1 MILAPEDNKNLYET
15 LVEFGYAE
23 YGSALEML
31 AASKR
36 TESSKLKIGYLNHA
50 HDEYRHS
57 ALIFQVL
64 DNEIKKNK
72 AFFEKE
78 YKFVPQNVV
87 TKGYVDKNGFLIE
100 KLSLIKFVE
109 FIYSNEFLAKHSF
122 DNLIKRINDSKS
134 LEILNKIT
142 QDEENHA
149 HGAQKQ
155 HDDFSTYTLNKIM
168 VEEDRHWGFAKIFY
182 TKSFPNSSLDFAYKR
197 EKIKN
202 KMRMFYFKNL
212 RFMNKIFNPI
222 INFFILIF
230 GGIAILLNA
239 SSSHNKNLMKINP
252 SSIL

>member
-1 MILAPEDNKNLYET
+1 MILAPENGKNLYKT

-36 TESSKLKIGYLNHA
+36 AKSSKLKIGYINHA

-64 DNEIKKNK
+64 DNEIKKDK
-72 AFFEKE
+72 VFFEKE
-78 YKFVPQNVV
+78 YKFTPQNVV

-100 KLSLIKFVE
+100 KLSLKKFVE
-109 FIYSNEFLAKHSF
+109 FIYSNEFLAKQSF
-122 DNLIKRINDSKS
+122 ENLIRRINDSES

-149 HGAQKQ
+149 HEAQAQ
-155 HDDFSTYTLNKIM
+155 HKDFSTFTLNKIM
-168 VEEDRHWGFAKIFY
+168 DEEDRHWGFAKKFY
-182 TKSFPNSSLDFAYKR
+182 TKSFPNSSLTVAYKR
-197 EKIKN
+197 ETIKN

-239 SSSHNKNLMKINP
+239 SSSHNKNLMKISS